1 MVDNVLDDSGI
12 EAIFICGDFNAS
24 EKHPPIRMQ
33 SINNLCKTYDLH
45 MTRPIEMTNHMYN
58 GSESSIDFAIHSK
71 DMVVSYEVLDS
82 DKAPLNLSTHD
93 PISWSV
99 SFKKEKE
106 DVPRSKD
113 DGDDNKWEGILSK
126 HAKMD
131 PEYLDWDLWNTI
143 DLFNNCFVVDKG
155 FPVLRSR

>member
-1 MVDNVLDDSGI
+1 MIDNVIDDSGI
-12 EAIFICGDFNAS
+12 EAINAS
-24 EKHPPIRMQ
+24 EKHPPKRMQ

-113 DGDDNKWEGILSK
+113 DGDDNK
-126 HAKMD
+126 
-131 PEYLDWDLWNTI
+131 
-143 DLFNNCFVVDKG
+143 
-155 FPVLRSR
+155 